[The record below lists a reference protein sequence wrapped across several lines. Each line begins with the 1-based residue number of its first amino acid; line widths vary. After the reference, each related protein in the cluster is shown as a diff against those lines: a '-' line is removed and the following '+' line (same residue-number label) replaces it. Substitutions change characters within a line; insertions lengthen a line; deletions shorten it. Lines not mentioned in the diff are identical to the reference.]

1 MTRLT
6 VPFTTNVTLEEGL
19 VGGTT
24 VDLVVAGLADVADA
38 FDVVWLLGG
47 AVVC

>member
-6 VPFTTNVTLEEGL
+6 LPFTSKVTLEKGL

-38 FDVVWLLGG
+38 FGVVWLLGG
-47 AVVC
+47 TVVR